1 MLPLCLRAL
10 TWGSFLGAVF
20 SALTL
25 VLEGRPGL
33 ESRTYLIRL
42 LWVVFVCLSEIHI
55 TVLKY
60 DLFKS
65 RNNSVAFGAFSM
77 LCKWSPSLAEKLLK
91 NHRRRTPGVQVTQ
104 PLGTGHPH
112 SVFRNLP
119 FLEIS
124 YIRNHKRCGL
134 WCLIPF
140 TLKNWRVVDLQCCV
154 RFECTAEWFRIYIYN
169 NMSIAPCAIVREL
182 VSPCYLSIFSILS

>member
-1 MLPLCLRAL
+1 MGPSAKQEMNIFALMYRYNFILPLQMLPLCLRAL

-77 LCKWSPSLAEKLLK
+77 LCK
-91 NHRRRTPGVQVTQ
+91 
-104 PLGTGHPH
+104 
-112 SVFRNLP
+112 
-119 FLEIS
+119 
-124 YIRNHKRCGL
+124 
-134 WCLIPF
+134 
-140 TLKNWRVVDLQCCV
+140 
-154 RFECTAEWFRIYIYN
+154 
-169 NMSIAPCAIVREL
+169 
-182 VSPCYLSIFSILS
+182 